1 MGRVGFKAEN
11 KVATTNYDYPK
22 LKLKVGERARI
33 MVGLEDP
40 IVEYV
45 HTLRKPQIIN
55 GVPQM
60 ETAKDRKGAEYQTNV
75 FDFVSRPLCIGDK
88 TILESKGSDP
98 KNCPMCKLAQ
108 DHPDMTKP
116 PQRRYA
122 MHVIRYRTKGGT
134 TEVATPFSVETL
146 VWAFTDTVFNK
157 IVDAAEEFG
166 DLRKHDLLLGPCQAP
181 EHFQKFD
188 ITPAAK
194 AVWLQSPEWKA
205 LTVQTFKENQIP
217 DLTIAAGSAKQKQW
231 IEEDVQTILDAWAEV
246 NGATADEDVD
256 LDADLGSLLDN
267 DKSAEKD
274 SEGRATPEAAAEAG
288 VAADA
293 DDLLGDLDGL
303 SNDSEDDPSVDV
315 DLDPEP
321 EEEKTAPKATT
332 RKPAAKKEA
341 APAPEPEASSDDD
354 NFDDLLADL

>member
-45 HTLRKPQIIN
+45 HTLRKPQVIN

-60 ETAKDRKGAEYQTNV
+60 ETAKDRKGQEYQTNV
-75 FDFVSRPLCIGDK
+75 MDFVSRPLCIGDK

-134 TEVATPFSVETL
+134 TEVATPFAVEVL

-188 ITPAAK
+188 ISPAAK
-194 AVWLQSPEWKA
+194 AAWLESADRKA
-205 LTVQTFKENQIP
+205 LTLDTWKNNLIP
-217 DLTIAAGSAKQKQW
+217 DLTIAAGSSKQKQW
-231 IEEDVQTILDAWAEV
+231 IEEDVQTILDAWGEV
-246 NGATADEDVD
+246 SGATADEDVD
-256 LDADLGSLLDN
+256 LDADLGALLDN
-267 DKSAEKD
+267 NSGKD
-274 SEGRATPEAAAEAG
+274 EEGWATKEAAAE
-288 VAADA
+288 V
-293 DDLLGDLDGL
+293 GL
-303 SNDSEDDPSVDV
+303 DV
-315 DLDPEP
+315 DLDDLTNDTESSDDLLPDEEPEAPAPKAKAAPAKKAPEPVEEP
-321 EEEKTAPKATT
+321 EE
-332 RKPAAKKEA
+332 
-341 APAPEPEASSDDD
+341 SDDAD